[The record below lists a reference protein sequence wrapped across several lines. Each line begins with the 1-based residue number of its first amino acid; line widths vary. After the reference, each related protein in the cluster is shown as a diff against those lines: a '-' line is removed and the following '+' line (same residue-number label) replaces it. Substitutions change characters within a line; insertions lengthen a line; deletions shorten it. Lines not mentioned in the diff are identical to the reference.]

1 MKSIIKT
8 TSLVVL
14 ATVVTFTAC
23 RKKKEEVIPAVT
35 PATAETLSQEVI
47 VSFASTIALPQ
58 YNDMSV
64 GAINLVNA
72 VANLN
77 ATTTQANL
85 VIAQQEWKNL
95 RSTWEQSEAFLFG
108 PVADENLDPN
118 VDDWPVNKNDFD
130 SVLVST
136 APLNDSTVAN
146 YQTSLKGF
154 HALEY
159 ILFDANQSKQ
169 ASNITPREKQYMTAI
184 ANDLKKNCTKMYTG
198 WAQNSGNYYHT
209 FTTTNSVYTN
219 KLQTLVTIVDAMA
232 SICGEVGEGKIKS
245 VYEGQDASQEES
257 QFSNNSF
264 TDFRNNIIGVRN
276 VYLGVYK
283 ANDSRGLEDIVRQYN
298 LSLDGKIKQQMETA
312 INSFNGFTKPFGQ
325 AIFTEATQ
333 INTTIAAIN
342 ALKITLETELK
353 PLLQANIK

>member
-1 MKSIIKT
+1 MNTILKR
-8 TSLVVL
+8 TSLVAL
-14 ATVVTFTAC
+14 ATIVTLSAC
-23 RKKKEEVIPAVT
+23 RKKKEEEVVAT

-47 VSFASTIALPQ
+47 VSFANKIALPQ
-58 YNDMSV
+58 YNDMST
-64 GAINLVNA
+64 GATSLVNA

-77 ATTTQANL
+77 ANTTQANL

-95 RSTWEQSEAFLFG
+95 RSTWELSEAFLFG
-108 PVADENLDPN
+108 PVADQNLDPN

-130 SVLVST
+130 SVLVSSS
-136 APLNDSTVAN
+136 PLTDSVVAN

-159 ILFDANQSKQ
+159 ILFDVNQSKQ
-169 ASNITPREKQYMTAI
+169 ASNITAREKQYMTAI
-184 ANDLKKNCTKMYTG
+184 ANDLKSNCTKMYTG
-198 WAQNSGNYYHT
+198 WEQNNGNYYTT

-219 KLQTLVTIVDAMA
+219 KLQTLITMVDAMA
-232 SICGEVGEGKIKS
+232 GICGEVGEGKIKG
-245 VYEGQDASQEES
+245 VYDGQDATQEES

-264 TDFRNNIIGVRN
+264 ADFKNNITGVRN

-283 ANDSRGLEDIVRQYN
+283 GTDDKGLEDIVRQYN
-298 LSLDGKIKQQMETA
+298 LSLDGKIKQQMEVA

-325 AIFTEATQ
+325 AIFDERTQ
-333 INTTIAAIN
+333 ITSTINAIN
-342 ALKITLETELK
+342 ALKTTLETELK